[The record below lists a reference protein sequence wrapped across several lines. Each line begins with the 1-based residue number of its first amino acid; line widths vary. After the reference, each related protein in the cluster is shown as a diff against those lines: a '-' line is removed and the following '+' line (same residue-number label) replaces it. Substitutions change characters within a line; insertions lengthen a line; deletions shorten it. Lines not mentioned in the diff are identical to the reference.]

1 MTKKK
6 WAGYEVERQEK
17 IDSAFRVAQDAQKK
31 TPVEKEESRRKVG
44 SLAKA
49 GTKKRPYGKRVLPPF
64 EGVSQQQSD
73 VIREFVAYEFSGY
86 SKRAAADKVGNYST
100 IMGTLERYP
109 EALEKARAEATS
121 RCIMQ
126 YGQNMHIMRA
136 ALSDAGPRAVRTITE
151 LMDDRSVA
159 AGTRLKA
166 SVELLK
172 MLNVSGKASSG
183 SEEVKLE
190 IAGAIRDARAEVKSD
205 RIIVVDAEEVEVIED
220 GDDGNCGPD
229 EQAGREYPVA
239 AQA

>member
-100 IMGTLERYP
+100 IMGTQNPLVHP
-109 EALEKARAEATS
+109 SNQTARRLWKPTS
-121 RCIMQ
+121 TTV
-126 YGQNMHIMRA
+126 A
-136 ALSDAGPRAVRTITE
+136 PRAKTPSMNNGASPAKVFPIK
-151 LMDDRSVA
+151 
-159 AGTRLKA
+159 LK
-166 SVELLK
+166 
-172 MLNVSGKASSG
+172 G
-183 SEEVKLE
+183 SKP
-190 IAGAIRDARAEVKSD
+190 KK
-205 RIIVVDAEEVEVIED
+205 
-220 GDDGNCGPD
+220 
-229 EQAGREYPVA
+229 
-239 AQA
+239 